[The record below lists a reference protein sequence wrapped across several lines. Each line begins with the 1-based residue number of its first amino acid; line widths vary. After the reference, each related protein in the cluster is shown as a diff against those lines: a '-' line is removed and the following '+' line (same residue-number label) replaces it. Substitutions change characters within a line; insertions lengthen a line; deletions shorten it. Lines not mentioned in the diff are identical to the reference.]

1 MIDASGFKVWPRE
14 VEEVLYAHPSVREAA
29 VVGVRDDYRGE
40 TVKAFVVLKD
50 KSGKIDADVLREY
63 CKTELAPYKVPKLIE
78 FRDEL
83 PKTLVGKIL
92 RRKLREEAA
101 ASTLAK

>member
-1 MIDASGFKVWPRE
+1 M
-14 VEEVLYAHPSVREAA
+14 
-29 VVGVRDDYRGE
+29 
-40 TVKAFVVLKD
+40 
-50 KSGKIDADVLREY
+50 DADNIREY
-63 CKTELAPYKVPKLIE
+63 CKTQLAPYKVPRIIE